1 MSKTLESPP
10 NHQTLK
16 IIKLAITSRLLLLSL
31 ILLWRILIDPYD
43 TSSPLNS
50 GCLSTDHQQ
59 QERNVI
65 QFPRIGSAI
74 EDSVVWDGVYFVRIA
89 QCGYEYEQTYAFLPL
104 LPACIVLLS
113 RTVLVPLVSVIGH
126 RAVLAL
132 AGYLVNNV
140 AFVLAAVY
148 FYRVSVIIL
157 KDPEAA
163 FQASILFCFNPASIF
178 YSSLYTES
186 LYSLLSL
193 GGLYYLISG
202 ASNVAVLL
210 FALSGCARSN
220 GVLNAG
226 YLCFQTLH
234 QAYDAVF
241 VKKRACSAVKV
252 LIVGALRCICS
263 FIPFIAFQAY
273 GYYNICH
280 GHSLDEMRPWCKA
293 KIPLLYSY
301 IQSHYWGVG
310 FLRYFQLKQLPNFL
324 LASPI
329 LSLAVCS
336 VLHLVRSQPE
346 IFFSLGI
353 QASNGE
359 KRPTASLSSLDRVP
373 ESNSSR
379 LKEKSSAKMQD
390 TSTVRQRKQRIK
402 GDNYDVLLD
411 EYDSLEKLRYSCTF
425 IVPCTLHLLFM
436 AATAFFVMHVQVSTR
451 FLSASPPLYWFASHL
466 LKSPGIGK
474 RWGHMI
480 WTYSIAYILLGS
492 LLFSNFYPFT

>member
-1 MSKTLESPP
+1 MSKTLESPR

-16 IIKLAITSRLLLLSL
+16 IIKSAITSRLLLLSL
-31 ILLWRILIDPYD
+31 ILLWRTLIDPYD
-43 TSSPLNS
+43 TSSPLDPD
-50 GCLSTDHQQ
+50 CLSTDHQQ
-59 QERNVI
+59 QERHVI

-74 EDSVVWDGVYFVRIA
+74 EDSIVWDSVYFVRIA

-104 LPACIVLLS
+104 LPACVVLLS

-148 FYRVSVIIL
+148 FYR
-157 KDPEAA
+157 
-163 FQASILFCFNPASIF
+163 
-178 YSSLYTES
+178 YTES
-186 LYSLLSL
+186 LYALLSL
-193 GGLYYLISG
+193 GGLYHLISG
-202 ASNVAVLL
+202 ASNVAVLW

-226 YLCFQTLH
+226 YLCFQTMH

-241 VKKRACSAVKV
+241 LQKRAHLAVKV
-252 LIVGALRCICS
+252 LIVGALRCICV

-280 GHSLDEMRPWCKA
+280 GHSLDETRPWCEA

-324 LASPI
+324 VASPI

-336 VLHLVRSQPE
+336 VLHYVRSQPE
-346 IFFSLGI
+346 IFFSLGFR
-353 QASNGE
+353 ASNGE
-359 KRPTASLSSLDRVP
+359 KRPTASPLSLDRVP
-373 ESNSSR
+373 ESNSSH

-390 TSTVRQRKQRIK
+390 KYTVRQRKQRIK
-402 GDNYDVLLD
+402 GDNYVLLD
-411 EYDSLEKLRYSCTF
+411 EYDSLEKPRYLSTF

-451 FLSASPPLYWFASHL
+451 FLSASPPLYWFASRL
-466 LKSPGIGK
+466 LTSPGTGK
-474 RWGHMI
+474 RWGYMI
-480 WTYSIAYILLGS
+480 WTYSTAYILLGS

>member
-1 MSKTLESPP
+1 M
-10 NHQTLK
+10 
-16 IIKLAITSRLLLLSL
+16 ATS
-31 ILLWRILIDPYD
+31 
-43 TSSPLNS
+43 NS
-50 GCLSTDHQQ
+50 
-59 QERNVI
+59 R
-65 QFPRIGSAI
+65 
-74 EDSVVWDGVYFVRIA
+74 
-89 QCGYEYEQTYAFLPL
+89 
-104 LPACIVLLS
+104 
-113 RTVLVPLVSVIGH
+113 
-126 RAVLAL
+126 
-132 AGYLVNNV
+132 
-140 AFVLAAVY
+140 
-148 FYRVSVIIL
+148 
-157 KDPEAA
+157 
-163 FQASILFCFNPASIF
+163 
-178 YSSLYTES
+178 
-186 LYSLLSL
+186 
-193 GGLYYLISG
+193 
-202 ASNVAVLL
+202 
-210 FALSGCARSN
+210 
-220 GVLNAG
+220 
-226 YLCFQTLH
+226 
-234 QAYDAVF
+234 
-241 VKKRACSAVKV
+241 
-252 LIVGALRCICS
+252 
-263 FIPFIAFQAY
+263 
-273 GYYNICH
+273 
-280 GHSLDEMRPWCKA
+280 
-293 KIPLLYSY
+293 
-301 IQSHYWGVG
+301 GVG

-359 KRPTASLSSLDRVP
+359 KRPTASLSTLDRVP

-411 EYDSLEKLRYSCTF
+411 EYDSLEKLRYSSTF

-466 LKSPGIGK
+466 LKSPGTGK

>member
-1 MSKTLESPP
+1 M
-10 NHQTLK
+10 
-16 IIKLAITSRLLLLSL
+16 ITE
-31 ILLWRILIDPYD
+31 
-43 TSSPLNS
+43 
-50 GCLSTDHQQ
+50 STDLSSLDISLWPY
-59 QERNVI
+59 VAVA
-65 QFPRIGSAI
+65 AI
-74 EDSVVWDGVYFVRIA
+74 
-89 QCGYEYEQTYAFLPL
+89 
-104 LPACIVLLS
+104 
-113 RTVLVPLVSVIGH
+113 VLVPLVSVIGH

-148 FYRVSVIIL
+148 FYR
-157 KDPEAA
+157 
-163 FQASILFCFNPASIF
+163 
-178 YSSLYTES
+178 YTES
-186 LYSLLSL
+186 LYALLSL

-202 ASNVAVLL
+202 ASNVAVLW

-241 VKKRACSAVKV
+241 LKKGACSAVKV

-263 FIPFIAFQAY
+263 FIPFIAYQAY

-293 KIPLLYSY
+293 KIPLMYSY
-301 IQSHYWGVG
+301 IQNHYWGVG

-324 LASPI
+324 LASPV
-329 LSLAVCS
+329 LFLAVCS
-336 VLHLVRSQPE
+336 ILHLVRSQPE
-346 IFFSLGI
+346 IFFSLGF

-359 KRPTASLSSLDRVP
+359 KRPSSSLDRVP

-390 TSTVRQRKQRIK
+390 TSTVRQRKQRIE
-402 GDNYDVLLD
+402 GDSYDVLLD
-411 EYDSLEKLRYSCTF
+411 EYDSLEKLRYSSTF

-466 LKSPGIGK
+466 LISPG
-474 RWGHMI
+474 
-480 WTYSIAYILLGS
+480 TDANFSCLSIVSILLGYLIFRVQNHGGMEVEVLVIINHVGENAS
-492 LLFSNFYPFT
+492 RKAPGVLSPLFFKNHGVRYMFHEWF